1 MRVFYGCTMYI
12 YTRKNK
18 IEGTPI
24 LKVAMVK
31 RLYVVKISEDCLKP
45 RETICNVVSL
55 KKIYIILIIYRL
67 KSQKNSSKNVSTKY
81 LLSSKEVGLFFPRQK
96 VSLFAK

>member
-1 MRVFYGCTMYI
+1 MESLSKYFSNQTKLRSYLIELESKQT
-12 YTRKNK
+12 NK
-18 IEGTPI
+18 QPLVNSI
-24 LKVAMVK
+24 
-31 RLYVVKISEDCLKP
+31 KISEDCVKP
-45 RETICNVVSL
+45 RETICNVVYL